1 VLKAGKSNPPQRK
14 MASTSATMW
23 RESTQPYGVVYRAM
37 GYKRDVASLSCA
49 GARFASAGRRIVSG
63 GLSHLWAI
71 GAASTFILF
80 YVRPLYC
87 ALLPDDLLTAEWAC
101 LALEYYRINRKR
113 VPPIN
118 MYPFENIFFFCT
130 PPAV

>member
-63 GLSHLWAI
+63 GLSHLPLGDWGGVHLYSVLRTAPLLCS
-71 GAASTFILF
+71 AAG
-80 YVRPLYC
+80 
-87 ALLPDDLLTAEWAC
+87 
-101 LALEYYRINRKR
+101 
-113 VPPIN
+113 
-118 MYPFENIFFFCT
+118 
-130 PPAV
+130 